1 MLQINYNQFT
11 DSELE
16 RIFDC
21 ARALNFIFGQQF
33 PGLKRQLKLL
43 EEDEQFRAINQIV
56 IQSHNT
62 LAKRIERENAK
73 ATSHEVIRI
82 LDE

>member
-16 RIFDC
+16 RIYDC

-33 PGLKRQLKLL
+33 PGLRRQLKLL

-56 IQSHNT
+56 IQSHNIF
-62 LAKRIERENAK
+62 AQRIERENAK

>member
-11 DSELE
+11 NSELE
-16 RIFDC
+16 RIYDC

-33 PGLKRQLKLL
+33 PGHKRQMQLL
-43 EEDEQFRAINQIV
+43 QEDEQFRAINQIV

-62 LAKRIERENAK
+62 LAQRIERENAK
-73 ATSHEVIRI
+73 ATPHEIIRI